1 MNGCPILGAQPYC
14 ATGRGIVCGSKRT
27 PSQHSLQTSRHT
39 IVNSRDAAPIQTRQ
53 TPSPPPRFRPPLH
66 RSRPLPPV
74 RPRSPSAHLV
84 YSRPIFYSILAA
96 GLIVA
101 LLSAWPFTLD
111 HLEAV
116 AVLDQ
121 VSGRPVPQLVSRIVS
136 HPIRTQDLTLG
147 VESGHIRAR
156 LYLPKDDPNAP
167 ALVVLHGVHH
177 LGIDEPRLV
186 SFATAMASCGMR
198 VLTPELPDI
207 KDYHVDSNSIRT
219 IGESAH
225 WFAEQTGGPVG
236 VMGLSFSGGLALV
249 AAADPLYHHDFKFVF
264 AVGSQDSMG
273 RVAQYYLTNQDERPS
288 GTIELLP
295 AHEYGPLVLEYQYVQ
310 DFVPKQ
316 DVPAIRNVLRAHL
329 YEDKDAERAA
339 DAQLTEPQKLEAL
352 ELMDATST
360 RTRNLIAAANAKH
373 AEELAGLS
381 PASHLKTFTTPV
393 YLLHGQA
400 DNIIPSAE
408 TLWMASQLPSTSLQ
422 AMLVSPILS
431 HIDVSAD
438 PSVLDQWRL
447 IHFFA
452 LIMHAT
458 QTPNGRTPWL

>member
-1 MNGCPILGAQPYC
+1 M
-14 ATGRGIVCGSKRT
+14 
-27 PSQHSLQTSRHT
+27 
-39 IVNSRDAAPIQTRQ
+39 
-53 TPSPPPRFRPPLH
+53 
-66 RSRPLPPV
+66 
-74 RPRSPSAHLV
+74 
-84 YSRPIFYSILAA
+84 
-96 GLIVA
+96 
-101 LLSAWPFTLD
+101 
-111 HLEAV
+111 
-116 AVLDQ
+116 LDQ
-121 VSGRPVPQLVSRIVS
+121 VSGQPVPGVISDIVS
-136 HPIRTQDLTLG
+136 HPIRTEDLTLT

-156 LYLPKDDPNAP
+156 LYVPKDAPNAP

-207 KDYHVDSNSIRT
+207 KDYHVDSTSMRT
-219 IGESAH
+219 IGEAAH
-225 WFAEQTGGPVG
+225 WFAQQTGGPVG
-236 VMGLSFSGGLALV
+236 VMGLSFAGGLALV

-273 RVAQYYLTNQDERPS
+273 RVAQYYRTNQDERPN

-310 DFVPKQ
+310 DFVPAR
-316 DVPAIRNVLRAHL
+316 DVPAIRSVLRAHL
-329 YEDKDAERAA
+329 YEDKAAEATA
-339 DAQLTEPQKLEAL
+339 EAQLNEPQKLEAL
-352 ELMDATST
+352 ELMDATSEK
-360 RTRNLIAAANAKH
+360 TRNLIAAANAKH

-381 PASHLKTFTTPV
+381 PDSHLKTFTTPV

-408 TLWMASQLPSTSLQ
+408 TLWMASQLPATSLQ
-422 AMLVSPILS
+422 AVLVSPILS
-431 HIDVSAD
+431 HIDMAAD
-438 PSVLDQWRL
+438 PSLMDQWRL

-458 QTPNGRTPWL
+458 QTPTGRTPWL